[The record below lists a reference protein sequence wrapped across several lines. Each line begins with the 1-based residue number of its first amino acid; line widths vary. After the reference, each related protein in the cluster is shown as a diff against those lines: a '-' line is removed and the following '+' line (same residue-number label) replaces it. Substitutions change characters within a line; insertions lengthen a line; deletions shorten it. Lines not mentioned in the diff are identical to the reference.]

1 MQVTRLSEPD
11 SRRGPSAR
19 RSREPLDR
27 PRGFRA
33 PAWLRSPH
41 LQTAL
46 GRQLR
51 RWKHRRT
58 ARAYVRQRIETPDGD
73 FVDLDRFGRRRDGTA
88 PPVLV
93 VHGLQGCSRSGYVL
107 EACRA
112 LAVRG
117 LRPVAF
123 NFRSRSG
130 EPNRCA
136 RSYHAGATEDLALA
150 LSVLSRGHPGL
161 PIGAVGFSLGGNA
174 LLKLLAEREASGLAH
189 VPLRAAVAVSVPFDL
204 ALAAANLEVGAGRW
218 YGRFFLHSLRA
229 AVRARAER
237 HPGALDLEA
246 ALRARTLR
254 EFDDAVTAP
263 LHGFRDAAHYY
274 ASCSSG
280 PLLGSVRTPTLLVHA
295 MDDPLA
301 PGGTVPREAARENPF
316 LSAEVSR
323 HGGHVGFV
331 ARREPGRSR
340 FWAEERATH
349 FIAEHL
355 LGPGG

>member
-1 MQVTRLSEPD
+1 MQATSLSKL
-11 SRRGPSAR
+11 
-19 RSREPLDR
+19 RSRDGR
-27 PRGFRA
+27 PGPGSQQGTAPPGAFCP
-33 PAWLRSPH
+33 PAWLRNPH
-41 LQTAL
+41 LQTTL

-51 RWKHRRT
+51 RWTHRHT

-73 FVDLDRFGRRRDGTA
+73 FVDLDHFGSYDDDTA

-93 VHGLQGCSRSGYVL
+93 VHGLQGCSSSGSVL

-112 LAVRG
+112 LAARR

-130 EPNRCA
+130 EPNRRA

-150 LSVLSRGHPGL
+150 LSAVAGRHPGL
-161 PIGAVGFSLGGNA
+161 PVGALGFSLGGNA
-174 LLKLLAEREASGLAH
+174 LLKLLAEREVAGARDVRLE
-189 VPLRAAVAVSVPFDL
+189 AAVAVSVPFDL
-204 ALAAANLEVGAGRW
+204 ARAAAELERGVGRLYA
-218 YGRFFLHSLRA
+218 RFFLRSLRTA
-229 AVRARAER
+229 ARARAER
-237 HPGALDLEA
+237 HPAALDLDA
-246 ALRARTLR
+246 ALGARTLR

-274 ASCSSG
+274 ARCSSG
-280 PLLGSVRTPTLLVHA
+280 PVLGAVRTRTLLLHA
-295 MDDPLA
+295 LDDPLA
-301 PGGTVPREAARENPF
+301 PGEALPRRAVEENPF
-316 LSAEVSR
+316 LSAEVTR

-340 FWAEERATH
+340 FWAEERAAT
-349 FIAEHL
+349 FLAEHL